1 MMFDWSDYLDLANE
15 LAGEIASQTTEEAKL
30 RSSVSRAYYAAF
42 CKARNYLRDIEGQSI
57 PPTGIAHVIV
67 RDVFKHNADRQRRK
81 IGQNLDRLRIDR
93 NKVDY
98 DDSVT
103 GLASM
108 VTMDLTMALKVISTL
123 NTLKR

>member
-15 LAGEIASQTTEEAKL
+15 LAGEIASQATEEAKL
-30 RSSVSRAYYAAF
+30 RSSASRAYYAAF
-42 CKARNYLRDIEGQSI
+42 CRARNYLRDIEGRSI
-57 PPTGIAHVIV
+57 PLTGIAHVIV
-67 RDVFKHNADRQRRK
+67 RDEFKLSTDKQRRK

-98 DDSVT
+98 GDSVT
-103 GLASM
+103 GLSSM

-123 NTLKR
+123 NAL